1 MEKQI
6 ALVNKITNRVENILV
21 VDSLDEDKIQP
32 FATTECNVVPV
43 TTSIP
48 YLHGLWNGTEF
59 TAPTTEYLIEI
70 GLVSKIIETTEDPV
84 GDN

>member
-32 FATTECNVVPV
+32 FATVECNVVPV

-48 YLHGLWNGTEF
+48 YVNGLWNGTEF

-70 GLVSKIIETTEDPV
+70 GLVSKIIETTEELL
-84 GDN
+84 GGN